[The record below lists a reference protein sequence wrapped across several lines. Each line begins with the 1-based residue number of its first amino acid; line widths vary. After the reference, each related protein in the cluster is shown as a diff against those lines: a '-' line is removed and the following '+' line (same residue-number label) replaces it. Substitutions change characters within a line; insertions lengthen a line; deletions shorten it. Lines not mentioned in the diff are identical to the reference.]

1 MCSNILIDHNQ
12 INFSMPSYFT
22 GIDERVENISS
33 SLVSSLQLSKLSSV
47 SLELVDGCRVESVE
61 IQPDTT
67 LVICV
72 SFCQGVPPVQH
83 VENLLVV
90 VVSPQ
95 LADPVEQAE
104 EHARKLKFR
113 WFSYQS
119 NLMQTGTW
127 RSYLAMSS
135 VKESPQSP
143 RF

>member
-1 MCSNILIDHNQ
+1 M
-12 INFSMPSYFT
+12 
-22 GIDERVENISS
+22 
-33 SLVSSLQLSKLSSV
+33 
-47 SLELVDGCRVESVE
+47 
-61 IQPDTT
+61 
-67 LVICV
+67 
-72 SFCQGVPPVQH
+72 QH

-90 VVSPQ
+90 VVPPQ
-95 LADPVEQAE
+95 LADPVKQAE
-104 EHARKLKFR
+104 EHARKLKFG